1 MRTWLYLVLAGTL
14 AGAPTEQEISR
25 LAEAAGQLPAKAFF
39 SNDQVIA
46 PQLSPDGSKI
56 AFLFPLEDRRALG
69 VYERA
74 TGNAYLV
81 LKAPNESID
90 AVTWKGN
97 EHLIAYADYHG
108 NRAPDIILTDLAGKK
123 IVKLNDR
130 FGVAAVVDPR
140 SDDPENIIAGFWDRN
155 LGGYLQL
162 FNVYSGKNQT
172 VFRRPEGDSHSRFA
186 EFVTDGNGAVRFYVS
201 LLDRKLTL
209 YYQDGLGAK
218 PVALKTWPF
227 HGYAEW
233 LEMAGVTDDGRTA
246 YLVTRD
252 AEDRG
257 ALYRFDTGKRELSGP
272 IFVPPEGE
280 IQRMIFSRDHRR
292 LDGVLYE
299 GAKPRYH
306 WFNPERAELQASVEE
321 AFPGVE
327 VRIVSASKDEKVMMV
342 RVMSDRE
349 PGAYFVLDRTAK
361 SMALFKRV
369 QPGLDGRL
377 LRPMEPIAFKAR
389 DGLPLEGYITRPW
402 AAMTGRRVPMVV
414 LPHGGPFGIRDSW
427 GYDAEAQFLAS
438 RGYAV
443 LQVNFRGSGG
453 YGRSFIDRGKA
464 QWGRAMQDD
473 LTDGVNWAIAQ
484 GIADPKHVAIYGAS
498 YGGYAALA
506 GVTLTPD
513 LYCCAVNCVGA
524 TDLEITYHY
533 RGMDADIT
541 DEDFDY
547 RDVWVGPNKE
557 YRSATSP
564 IRMIER
570 IKVPTF
576 HAYGKNDPVV
586 EFDHW
591 TRLKRELKKYN
602 KPFEFLVEEDQG
614 HGFDRGKAS
623 VEFYERLERFLAAHL
638 KG

>member
-1 MRTWLYLVLAGTL
+1 MRTWLFLVLASAL
-14 AGAPTEQEISR
+14 AGAPTDQEISR
-25 LAEAAGQLPAKAFF
+25 LADAARQLPAKAFF
-39 SNDQVIA
+39 GNNQVIA

-56 AFLFPLEDRRALG
+56 AFLFPLDDRRAVG
-69 VYERA
+69 VFERA

-90 AVTWKGN
+90 ELVWKGN

-108 NRAPDIILTDLAGKK
+108 NRDPDIILTDLAGKK
-123 IVKLNDR
+123 IVKLNDK
-130 FGVAAVVDPR
+130 FGMMGIVEPR
-140 SDDPENIIAGFWDRN
+140 TDDPENVVAYFWDRN
-155 LGGYLQL
+155 MGGYLQL
-162 FNVYSGKNQT
+162 FNVYSGKCQL
-172 VFRRPEGDSHSRFA
+172 VFRRPEGDSHTLFSD
-186 EFVTDGNGAVRFYVS
+186 FVVDGSGAVRFYGA
-201 LLDRKLTL
+201 LLEKKITL
-209 YYQDGLGAK
+209 NYRDGLGAK
-218 PVALKTWPF
+218 PVALKTWPR

-233 LEMAGVTDDGRTA
+233 MEEGKVTSDGQTG
-246 YLVTRD
+246 YLVIRD
-252 AEDRG
+252 TEDRG
-257 ALYRFDTGKRELSGP
+257 ALYQFDTTKHELSGP
-272 IFVPPEGE
+272 VFVSPEGE
-280 IQRMIFSRDHRR
+280 IKKLVFSRDGNR

-306 WFNPERAELQASVEE
+306 WLNPERAALQASIEE

-327 VRIVSASKDEKVMMV
+327 VEIVSASKDGAVMIV
-342 RVMSDRE
+342 QVQSDRE
-349 PGAYFVLDRTAK
+349 PGAFFVLDRPAK

-377 LRPMEPIAFKAR
+377 LRSMEPIAFKAR

-402 AAMTGRRVPMVV
+402 ASETGRRVPMVV
-414 LPHGGPFGIRDSW
+414 LPHGGPFGIRDTW
-427 GYDAEAQFLAS
+427 GYDAEVQFLAS

-453 YGRSFIDRGKA
+453 YGRSFIDKGKA
-464 QWGRAMQDD
+464 QWGRGMQDD
-473 LTDGVNWAIAQ
+473 LTDGVNWAISQ
-484 GIADPKHVAIYGAS
+484 GIADPKRVAIYGAS

-533 RGMDADIT
+533 RGMDADMRN
-541 DEDFDY
+541 DDFDY
-547 RDVWVGPNKE
+547 REVWVGPTKE
-557 YRSATSP
+557 YRSETSP
-564 IRMIER
+564 IRRIER

-623 VEFYERLERFLAAHL
+623 IEFYERLERFLAAHL
-638 KG
+638 KE